1 MSLCRGRKQRLS
13 RPVVRPGL
21 PPALLQGFVFLAGR
35 VRIWAVSPP
44 SPFKDLVSSEATWG
58 TPWEVRR
65 VIFPNQE
72 ARASPGADLPR
83 AIVLTPVGRRGRSLR
98 AAWGCGPCGKLHA
111 GSVRRRAGPVARIPG
126 TCGLAAQ
133 SLGAQQT
140 AFFDLTPWW
149 LLNSECSAFNRS
161 RLRFPRLIS

>member
-1 MSLCRGRKQRLS
+1 MKPRLKEMSLCRGRKQRLS
-13 RPVVRPGL
+13 GPVVRPGL

-72 ARASPGADLPR
+72 ARASPGADLPK

-98 AAWGCGPCGKLHA
+98 AAWGCGHAANSMPVGTQACGPRGQDSWDVRF
-111 GSVRRRAGPVARIPG
+111 GSAEPG
-126 TCGLAAQ
+126 RPANG
-133 SLGAQQT
+133 
-140 AFFDLTPWW
+140 FF
-149 LLNSECSAFNRS
+149 
-161 RLRFPRLIS
+161 

>member
-1 MSLCRGRKQRLS
+1 MKPRLKEMSLCRGRKQRLS

-83 AIVLTPVGRRGRSLR
+83 AIVLTPVGRRGPSLR

-111 GSVRRRAGPVARIPG
+111 GRYAGVRAPWPGFLGCAVWQRRAWAP
-126 TCGLAAQ
+126 
-133 SLGAQQT
+133 SK
-140 AFFDLTPWW
+140 
-149 LLNSECSAFNRS
+149 
-161 RLRFPRLIS
+161 RLFLI